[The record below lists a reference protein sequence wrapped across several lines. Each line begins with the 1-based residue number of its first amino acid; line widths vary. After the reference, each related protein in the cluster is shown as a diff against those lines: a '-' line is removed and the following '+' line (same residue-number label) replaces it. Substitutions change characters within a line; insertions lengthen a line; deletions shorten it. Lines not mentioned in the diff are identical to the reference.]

1 MLALWLWLMVAFWI
15 SVARSAKVAGDRSD
29 TNSYGILL
37 GVLGALTG
45 FLASSV
51 VNYNYG
57 DSEVAMM
64 FWWLMGIAMAVQSE
78 LVSET

>member
-1 MLALWLWLMVAFWI
+1 V
-15 SVARSAKVAGDRSD
+15 
-29 TNSYGILL
+29 ILL

-45 FLASSV
+45 FLASSL

-78 LVSET
+78 LGMNSEGPAINA

>member
-1 MLALWLWLMVAFWI
+1 LPAIVATQFF
-15 SVARSAKVAGDRSD
+15 
-29 TNSYGILL
+29 GILR
-37 GVLGALTG
+37 GTRALTG
-45 FLASSV
+45 FLASSL

-78 LVSET
+78 LASET